1 MIVLV
6 STIKYIYTHVESYIY
21 SLVSWNTLFSTFF
34 TKTLFFFTKTQLRCG
49 ADRVYVAFR
58 KGIQGMRAV
67 PEEVELAVEEKCEFL
82 PFMQVQ
88 SVVTNEATGRV
99 RLVEF
104 ARYLF
109 LFPF

>member
-1 MIVLV
+1 MEYSFFYFFLRTPFFVFFVL
-6 STIKYIYTHVESYIY
+6 
-21 SLVSWNTLFSTFF
+21 
-34 TKTLFFFTKTQLRCG
+34 TKTQLRCG

-109 LFPF
+109 CNFFLISFCIFL